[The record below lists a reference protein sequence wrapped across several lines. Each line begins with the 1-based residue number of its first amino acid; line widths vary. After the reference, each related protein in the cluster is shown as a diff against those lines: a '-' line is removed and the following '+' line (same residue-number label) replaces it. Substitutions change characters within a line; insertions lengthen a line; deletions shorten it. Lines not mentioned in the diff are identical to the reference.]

1 MSSAPASRACQHA
14 HARHAP
20 PLPAAGLPLARCL
33 NRALSPWQHFK
44 TPAAK
49 AAAAPA
55 STASKKRPLP
65 IQEEAE
71 PAAKTPAKKSA
82 AAKKGGAK
90 LDSDGNEMTFVYY
103 VRQYAGL
110 IFTLLSFAFIAFAGY
125 ATQYGFSSANTFLY
139 PGCAIGFV
147 GLALHELRP
156 YKTKAQMTFDPAAV
170 EYRKK
175 EIAKAEKMA
184 AKKGK

>member
-1 MSSAPASRACQHA
+1 MVATR
-14 HARHAP
+14 R
-20 PLPAAGLPLARCL
+20 
-33 NRALSPWQHFK
+33 
-44 TPAAK
+44 TPAK
-49 AAAAPA
+49 G
-55 STASKKRPLP
+55 K
-65 IQEEAE
+65 AE

-90 LDSDGNEMTFVYY
+90 LDSVYY

>member
-1 MSSAPASRACQHA
+1 MVATR
-14 HARHAP
+14 R
-20 PLPAAGLPLARCL
+20 
-33 NRALSPWQHFK
+33 
-44 TPAAK
+44 TPAK
-49 AAAAPA
+49 G
-55 STASKKRPLP
+55 K
-65 IQEEAE
+65 AE

-125 ATQYGFSSANTFLY
+125 ATQYGFSSANAFLY

>member
-1 MSSAPASRACQHA
+1 MVATR
-14 HARHAP
+14 R
-20 PLPAAGLPLARCL
+20 
-33 NRALSPWQHFK
+33 
-44 TPAAK
+44 TPAK
-49 AAAAPA
+49 G
-55 STASKKRPLP
+55 K
-65 IQEEAE
+65 AE

-90 LDSDGNEMTFVYY
+90 LDSDGNELTFVYY

-175 EIAKAEKMA
+175 EIAEAEKR
-184 AKKGK
+184 AKKSK